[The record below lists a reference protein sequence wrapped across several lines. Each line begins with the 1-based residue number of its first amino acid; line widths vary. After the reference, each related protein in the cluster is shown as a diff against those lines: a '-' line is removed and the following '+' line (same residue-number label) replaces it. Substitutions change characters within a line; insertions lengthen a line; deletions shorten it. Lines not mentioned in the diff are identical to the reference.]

1 MLVGVRRL
9 ERADAGVS
17 VIDWVGLCLAKTS
30 GFTDG
35 CY

>member
-1 MLVGVRRL
+1 MLVVVRRF
-9 ERADAGVS
+9 EGADAGVS
-17 VIDWVGLCLAKTS
+17 VIDWVGLYLAKTS